1 MDEKRER
8 LKKLQEKIEKYRK
21 EKEIERKEHPERF
34 TPQWPYEL
42 FGIECGEGWKSLYQ
56 PIIDYI
62 TKYNEEHEDKFEIH
76 QIKEKFGY
84 LCFYVNKYNDELRQ
98 MIRDAEEKSYHTCEV
113 CGKYIDKP
121 ISENYWI
128 YPECEDCHN
137 KWKENRKKAMDA
149 YENKIK
155 EKKTKSENSSDKS

>member
-1 MDEKRER
+1 MEQTKKER
-8 LKKLQEKIEKYRK
+8 LQELQTIIEKYRK
-21 EKEIERKEHPERF
+21 EKELEKKEHPERF

-42 FGIECGEGWKSLYQ
+42 FGIECGEGWKELYQ

-62 TKYNEEHEDKFEIH
+62 NKYNEEHDDKFEIH

-113 CGKYIDKP
+113 CGKHIDKP
-121 ISENYWI
+121 INENYWI
-128 YPECEDCHN
+128 YAECEDCHN
-137 KWKENRKKAMDA
+137 KWKENRQKAMEA
-149 YENKIK
+149 YENKLK
-155 EKKTKSENSSDKS
+155 ENTEDSENNSN